1 MIAGTGEGYGGSEL
15 DLRRASG
22 EAGEARSSKAL
33 RAVCEA
39 LGRSHARAWRS
50 RRRKSASDLRWPT
63 AMTAPQVWRNPR
75 SSSQIFRGNASRS
88 YVRAKSTN
96 QRAAVCARSDG
107 TPMSLT
113 PALTNQRVRPVAERS
128 SGFPRQF
135 ASLRGC
141 SLENDNLPAVSVF
154 LLIRSDWRNAASRH
168 VLLISRCSATLLW
181 FHSCV
186 SELCLH
192 PIASTHAG

>member
-63 AMTAPQVWRNPR
+63 AMTAPQVWRKPR
-75 SSSQIFRGNASRS
+75 SSSQIFRGMPQEAT
-88 YVRAKSTN
+88 AGQN
-96 QRAAVCARSDG
+96 QQTKELRCV
-107 TPMSLT
+107 L
-113 PALTNQRVRPVAERS
+113 ALME
-128 SGFPRQF
+128 
-135 ASLRGC
+135 
-141 SLENDNLPAVSVF
+141 LP
-154 LLIRSDWRNAASRH
+154 
-168 VLLISRCSATLLW
+168 
-181 FHSCV
+181 
-186 SELCLH
+186 
-192 PIASTHAG
+192 